1 MRKRIVQILL
11 VFAIVVASLPD
22 VYASGDVTP
31 YASNYL
37 NRYLVTLV
45 SGDSSG
51 EVVLSFSIRGMDK
64 MSLLGVSK
72 VEIYRSN
79 GVHVTTIP
87 GNTTNGLL
95 GSSVAYH
102 SGMYTYRGAAGAS
115 YYAVVTVYASNSSG
129 SDSRIVTTNTAKAP

>member
-1 MRKRIVQILL
+1 MKKRIVQILL
-11 VFAIVVASLPD
+11 VFAIVVASVPD
-22 VYASGDVTP
+22 AYASGDITP

-51 EVVLSFSIRGMDK
+51 EVVLSFSIRAMDK
-64 MSLLGVSK
+64 MSLLGLSK

-79 GVHVTTIP
+79 GAYVTTIF

-95 GSSVAYH
+95 GSSASYH
-102 SGMYTYRGAAGAS
+102 SGMYTYHGASGVS
-115 YYAVVTVYASNSSG
+115 YYAVATVYAGNSSG
-129 SDSRIVTTNTAKAP
+129 SDSRSVTTNTVKAP